1 MVPAA
6 APSNR
11 FAHGWQ
17 TGRPVTVVVT
27 AGDLRHSLHV
37 SAMDYPRSTVLTGN
51 DRARRAN
58 LSLNAGKASQQITS
72 RSGELLEHQLE
83 VVR

>member
-6 APSNR
+6 APCNR

-27 AGDLRHSLHV
+27 AGDLWHSPHG
-37 SAMDYPRSTVLTGN
+37 STMDYPR
-51 DRARRAN
+51 
-58 LSLNAGKASQQITS
+58 
-72 RSGELLEHQLE
+72 
-83 VVR
+83 

>member
-17 TGRPVTVVVT
+17 TGRPETVVVT

-37 SAMDYPRSTVLTGN
+37 SAMDFPRSTVLTSN
-51 DRARRAN
+51 DRARRAK
-58 LSLNAGKASQQITS
+58 LSPIVGSGALNGLG
-72 RSGELLEHQLE
+72 SGNGYLVADE
-83 VVR
+83 